1 VYFAVAVQCLFLVF
15 LTVFLFN
22 HANPKGDGME
32 MVGVGGAFMLI
43 FLPFSLP
50 AFILAKEGRLVWAA
64 LLAALAAFLYFA
76 FWFQI
81 LDELGIQP
89 APWR

>member
-1 VYFAVAVQCLFLVF
+1 VLFAVAVQCLFLVF

-22 HANPKGDGME
+22 HADPKGDGME
-32 MVGVGGAFMLI
+32 MVGVGAAFMFV

-50 AFILAKEGRLVWAA
+50 AFILVKEGRLVWAA
-64 LLAALAAFLYFA
+64 LLAAVAAFLYFA
-76 FWFQI
+76 LWFQL